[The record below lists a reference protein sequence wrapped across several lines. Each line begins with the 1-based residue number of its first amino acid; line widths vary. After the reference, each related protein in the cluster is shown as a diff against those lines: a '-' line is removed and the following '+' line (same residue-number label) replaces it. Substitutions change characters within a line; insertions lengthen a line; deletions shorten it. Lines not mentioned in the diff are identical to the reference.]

1 MDKKEAKERMKCC
14 VWRYVS
20 EKEALEALIRGDDEK
35 LAKIQALCSRLD
47 AVNEKMCKQVDEDTP
62 EQLEKIIGEFT
73 YPKEVLE

>member
-35 LAKIQALCSRLD
+35 LAKIQSLCGRLD
-47 AVNEKMCKQVDEDTP
+47 IVNANMCKQVDEDTP
-62 EQLEKIIGEFT
+62 EQLEKQIDEFT
-73 YPKEVLE
+73 YPKEHL